1 MTLNFYLPN
10 FYPNL
15 TLICFLADI
24 MKQTPECFYEDVKIT
39 SAYGSFPNCIW
50 NGGRE
55 YLDMI
60 TKEQMIYTIDEL
72 NSRGIAVR
80 YTFTNP
86 LIEEKHLGDTLC
98 NMCLELADN
107 RGNEVLVNS
116 PILEKYLREHY
127 PRLTLISSTTKC
139 LDKLEEVEAELE
151 KDYALVV
158 LDSVMNNTPELFG
171 LKHKEK
177 IELLADHCCEDAC
190 PRRRAHYDSLGR
202 AQLEYADCK
211 FPPCKNSGRDFYM
224 LMYNRSFLTNEM
236 IHGKYKEA
244 GFQHF
249 KLDGRAWSKRNV
261 LESFLYYLV
270 KPEWRD
276 KIRLTILREVYK
288 F

>member
-15 TLICFLADI
+15 GLICFMSDI

-39 SAYGSFPNCIW
+39 SAYGCFPNSIW
-50 NGGRE
+50 NGGRVF
-55 YLDMI
+55 LDRI
-60 TKEQMIYTIDEL
+60 TKQQMVRTIDEL

-86 LIEEKHLGDTLC
+86 LIEEKHLGDTFC

-116 PILEKYLREHY
+116 PVLEKYLREHY
-127 PRLTLISSTTKC
+127 PKFTLISSTTKC

-151 KDYALVV
+151 KDYPIVV
-158 LDSVMNNTPELFG
+158 LDSVMNNTPELFE
-171 LKHKEK
+171 LKHREK
-177 IELLADHCCEDAC
+177 IELLTDHCCEDAC
-190 PRRRAHYDSLGR
+190 PRRRAHYNSLGK
-202 AQLEYADCK
+202 AQLEYADCE
-211 FPPCKNSGRDFYM
+211 FPPCQNSGRDFYQ
-224 LMYNRSFLTNEM
+224 LMYNRSFLTNEV

-249 KLDGRAWSKRNV
+249 KLDGRAWKYRNV

-276 KIRLTILREVYK
+276 KIRLAVLREVYK